1 MKAMVVYDS
10 KWGNTQKIAE
20 AIASGIGG
28 GTKALRVGDLESTV
42 IADKELLVLGCPVI
56 IGKPSKPMQEYLKSV
71 AKSLKGGPKIAV
83 FDTRMTSE
91 AAKKY
96 GYAADQMISDFK
108 KQGCNLVSEP
118 KGFIVVG
125 RNGPLAEGEE
135 KRATKWGK
143 ELAKS

>member
-56 IGKPSKPMQEYLKSV
+56 IGKPSKPMQQYLKSI
-71 AKSLKGGPKIAV
+71 AKSLKGGPGYICSKI
-83 FDTRMTSE
+83 RS
-91 AAKKY
+91 
-96 GYAADQMISDFK
+96 SDHK
-108 KQGCNLVSEP
+108 
-118 KGFIVVG
+118 
-125 RNGPLAEGEE
+125 
-135 KRATKWGK
+135 
-143 ELAKS
+143 